1 MLQNSILGLFFTTLL
16 QISKHEQKAV
26 LNLTY
31 VLQKKKTRYK
41 NSSGVERMKAKEDN
55 EEYNHI
61 LDSALSWKGSQR

>member
-1 MLQNSILGLFFTTLL
+1 MYL
-16 QISKHEQKAV
+16 
-26 LNLTY
+26 
-31 VLQKKKTRYK
+31 KKKLKQDTK